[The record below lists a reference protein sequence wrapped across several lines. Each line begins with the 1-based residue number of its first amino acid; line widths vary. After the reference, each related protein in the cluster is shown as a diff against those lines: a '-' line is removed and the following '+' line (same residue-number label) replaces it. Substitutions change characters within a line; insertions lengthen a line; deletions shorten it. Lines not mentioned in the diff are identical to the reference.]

1 MEIAKLKT
9 ENYSLTIGLEIHAE
23 LKTRTKMFCDSKN
36 DTDESRPNI
45 NACPICVGYPGT
57 LPVINFEAVQKVLR
71 LGVAVGGEIADY
83 TEFDRKNYFYPDIP
97 KGYQISQYAN
107 PLVKGGELAGVKLT
121 RIHLE
126 EDTAKSTHDKNKESL
141 LDFNRAGVPLME
153 LVTEPVIK
161 TPEAAANFARELQL
175 LLRYLDIS
183 GANMEK
189 GEMRVEANISVAPLR
204 NFQFPISNFQSSPN
218 ELMFNENLK
227 IENSLKIAKLKTENS
242 LGTKVEIKNLNSF
255 KIVEKAI
262 KFEMRRQI
270 ETLEKG
276 DRVVQETRGWD
287 ESKEVTFSQRLKES
301 AHDYRYF
308 PEPDLPKL
316 FIREIPDFAP
326 EALRRTMPE
335 LPWEKRERYK
345 KDFGLKESDIE
356 IYVREPKWGR
366 LLEEVAEKLRNSKA
380 GKFESLITLA
390 SNYIIVDLKKPI
402 PSHDLVDIIKMISAG
417 EISSRGAKE
426 ILKVIESEG
435 GEPLTIAVE
444 KNLIQESDR
453 EVLKTLVKEVLEENA
468 AAPIQFLVGQ
478 AMKKSGSRANPI
490 ILQELFLEMLDR

>member
-1 MEIAKLKT
+1 M
-9 ENYSLTIGLEIHAE
+9 NDYFLTVGLEIHAE
-23 LKTRTKMFCDSKN
+23 LSTKTKMFCDSKN

-45 NACPICVGYPGT
+45 NVCPVCLGYPGT
-57 LPVINFEAVQKVLR
+57 LPVINKEAVLKVLC
-71 LGVAVGGEIADY
+71 LGVAVGGEIADF

-97 KGYQISQYAN
+97 KGYQISQYKH

-126 EDTAKSTHDKNKESL
+126 EDTAKSIHNDKEESL

-161 TPEAAANFARELQL
+161 SAEAAANFARELQL

-189 GEMRVEANISVAPLR
+189 GEMRVEANISLAPR
-204 NFQFPISNFQSSPN
+204 
-218 ELMFNENLK
+218 
-227 IENSLKIAKLKTENS
+227 SLGGVGVEK

-262 KFEMRRQI
+262 KFETKRQI
-270 ETLEKG
+270 EILEKG
-276 DRVVQETRGWD
+276 ERVIQETRGWD
-287 ESKEVTFSQRLKES
+287 ENKEVTFSQRLKES

-402 PSHDLVDIIKMISAG
+402 PSHDLVDIIKMISVG

>member
-1 MEIAKLKT
+1 M
-9 ENYSLTIGLEIHAE
+9 NDYFLTVGLEIHAE
-23 LKTRTKMFCDSKN
+23 LSTKTKMFCDSKN

-57 LPVINFEAVQKVLR
+57 LPVINFEAVRKVLR

-97 KGYQISQYAN
+97 KGYQISQYKN

-121 RIHLE
+121 RVHLE
-126 EDTAKSTHDKNKESL
+126 EDTAKSLHSSNFQSPISKENSL

-161 TPEAAANFARELQL
+161 SAEVAVNFARELQL

-189 GEMRVEANISVAPLR
+189 GEMRVEANISVAKVRPLDSE
-204 NFQFPISNFQSSPN
+204 FPRSD
-218 ELMFNENLK
+218 
-227 IENSLKIAKLKTENS
+227 
-242 LGTKVEIKNLNSF
+242 LGVKVEIKNLNSF
-255 KIVEKAI
+255 KVVEKAI
-262 KFEMRRQI
+262 KFEMKRQI
-270 ETLEKG
+270 DILEKG
-276 DRVVQETRGWD
+276 DKVVQETRGWD

-402 PSHDLVDIIKMISAG
+402 PSHDLVDIIKMISVG

-490 ILQELFLEMLDR
+490 LLQELFLEMLDR

>member
-1 MEIAKLKT
+1 MNE
-9 ENYSLTIGLEIHAE
+9 YFLTVGLEIHAE
-23 LKTRTKMFCDSKN
+23 LSTKTKMFCDSKN

-356 IYVREPKWGR
+356 IYVREPKRGR

-435 GEPLTIAVE
+435 GEPLVIAVE